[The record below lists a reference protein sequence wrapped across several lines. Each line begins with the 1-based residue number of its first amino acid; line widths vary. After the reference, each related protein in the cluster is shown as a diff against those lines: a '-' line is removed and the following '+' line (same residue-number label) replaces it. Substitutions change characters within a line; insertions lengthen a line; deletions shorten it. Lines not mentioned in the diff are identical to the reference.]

1 MSDIKDTP
9 TDMSADTPPAP
20 RMSPAMSRIFKRIQ
34 QEDAHFPS
42 PQLIPVT
49 EARANHEVTSGRWNR
64 VDESQF
70 VINYFNLPTAG
81 RAMHAVKLVRKT
93 TPRDGTL
100 LYLHG
105 GGWVLGSI
113 QSHFNIMAR
122 LAELTGF
129 TVVGIDYALAPEAPF
144 PGGLNDA
151 VAAFRTLRAGAP
163 AQPWLVAGDSAGAN
177 IAMSMMLDLRDAGE
191 RLPDAGLLFYGVFS
205 ENHKTVSHR
214 LCGDG
219 QFGLST
225 EMMVWYRQ
233 HYLNGQPVS
242 PADPRVSPLH
252 ADLRG
257 LPPIYLNAAGL
268 DCLRDDSVEMAQR
281 LAAAGVPH
289 QFTMFEGVNH
299 GFMQMSS
306 ELPEAMDAF
315 RDAAAFVRV
324 RF

>member
-1 MSDIKDTP
+1 
-9 TDMSADTPPAP
+9 
-20 RMSPAMSRIFKRIQ
+20 MSPSMERIFKRIQ
-34 QEDAHFPS
+34 QEDAHFPN
-42 PQLIPVT
+42 PLLIPVA
-49 EARANHEVTSGRWNR
+49 EARANYKITSSRWNQ

-70 VINYFNLPTAG
+70 VIDYFTLPTAG
-81 RAMHAVKLVRKT
+81 RAMDAVRLARKVGAR
-93 TPRDGTL
+93 PGTL

-105 GGWVLGSI
+105 GGWVLGTI
-113 QSHFNIMAR
+113 QSHFSIMAR

-144 PGGLNDA
+144 PAGLNDA
-151 VAAFRTLRAGAP
+151 VAALRALRAGAP

-177 IAMSMMLDLRDAGE
+177 IALAMMLDLRDAGE
-191 RLPDAGLLFYGVFS
+191 PLPDAALLFYGVFS
-205 ENHKTVSHR
+205 DNHDTDSHR
-214 LCGDG
+214 QCGGG

-225 EMMVWYRQ
+225 EKMAWFRD
-233 HYLNGQPVS
+233 HYIGGQPVS
-242 PADPRVSPLH
+242 PADPRVSPVH
-252 ADLRG
+252 GDLRG
-257 LPPIYLNAAGL
+257 LPPIYLNAASA

-281 LAAAGVPH
+281 LAQAGVPH

-315 RDAAAFVRV
+315 RDVAAFVQS